1 MASKKPEVAIILN
14 KMKKRE
20 QEQEP
25 DFLDEDG
32 MSDEDGLEAC
42 AEDLISALRERNPT
56 GVADA
61 LRDAFA
67 ILQSSPEP
75 DFDDEDFDDED

>member
-1 MASKKPEVAIILN
+1 MASKKPEVAIILS

-20 QEQEP
+20 REQEP
-25 DFLDEDG
+25 DFDDEDG
-32 MSDEDGLEAC
+32 FDDDGLEAC

-56 GVADA
+56 RVADA